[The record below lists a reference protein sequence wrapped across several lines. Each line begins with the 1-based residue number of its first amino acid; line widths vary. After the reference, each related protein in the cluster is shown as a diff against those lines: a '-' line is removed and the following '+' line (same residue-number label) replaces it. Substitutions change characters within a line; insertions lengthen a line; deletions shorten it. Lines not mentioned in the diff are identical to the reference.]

1 MPAIIDSVLRA
12 GEGKTLRK
20 LKRIAEQ
27 VNSIEED
34 FAALTDDELRGM
46 TDEFRERLK
55 PTARRSTTCCPRRSP
70 PSARRPAARSASATS
85 TCS

>member
-1 MPAIIDSVLRA
+1 MPVIIDSVLRA

-34 FAALTDDELRGM
+34 FAALSDDPWGSGLADSHETFASRTTIAPVM
-46 TDEFRERLK
+46 RECFIAIL
-55 PTARRSTTCCPRRSP
+55 SF
-70 PSARRPAARSASATS
+70 
-85 TCS
+85 